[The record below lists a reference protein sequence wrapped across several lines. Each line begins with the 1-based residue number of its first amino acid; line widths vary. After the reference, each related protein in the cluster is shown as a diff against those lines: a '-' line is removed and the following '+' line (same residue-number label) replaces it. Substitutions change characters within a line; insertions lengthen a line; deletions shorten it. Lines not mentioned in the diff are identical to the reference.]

1 MNLFILVGVW
11 GGGEGGGEKMFTCL
25 DRWEI
30 FMMKGAAKIQ
40 NAYQHV

>member
-1 MNLFILVGVW
+1 MNLFILVGV
-11 GGGEGGGEKMFTCL
+11 GEGEKKWFTCL

>member
-1 MNLFILVGVW
+1 M
-11 GGGEGGGEKMFTCL
+11 GGGREKMFTCL